1 MSNYVISSNKCLIPV
16 ENAVSGMIAAFV
28 NDDIDVTTD
37 LTTVFSSISNSG
49 SGITMYRV
57 VGNSDTSIYPVV
69 VDEVSR
75 NNNAAIV
82 TVVSLGGAGMF
93 IFEYAG
99 EMYINHIYGDYS
111 GIHLSGWYQITTT
124 AVNSGQ

>member
-16 ENAVSGMIAAFV
+16 ENAVSEMIAAFV

-37 LTTVFSSISNSG
+37 LTTIFTGASN
-49 SGITMYRV
+49 GITMYRV

-75 NNNAAIV
+75 SNDAAIV

-111 GIHLSGWYQITTT
+111 GIHLSGWYQVTTT
-124 AVNSGQ
+124 AVSVSNNE